1 MISWKE
7 PQISYWD
14 LIKCITDIVDLMKPA
29 LVCHHRRVA

>member
-7 PQISYWD
+7 PQISYCD
-14 LIKCITDIVDLMKPA
+14 LIKCITDNMDPMNRA